1 MIPTLYDRFEYLE
14 HHDQPVWDDI
24 RIGRLRDTL
33 SCVETSSINA
43 EWELVMEYPMLGL
56 HASDIQLMRIIYT
69 TQPFFIYQI
78 TKNAAAHTLT
88 VYARHIT
95 YLLSYITAWPFSKTE
110 CSASQYIL
118 TAIAQNSPFRF
129 NVTPEMEEAGGTKDI
144 NLLSSGGVPTTNLRD
159 WLLNPSYGVVGV
171 YGGEWTFDTFLCS
184 LGVRKGSTKNIT
196 IRYGL
201 DLIDAKQQEALDN
214 VVTHIVPYARVSSA
228 ISNTVRVTSYNPVQS
243 QHREYWGTFPDKY
256 GVTVYDYYGQY
267 TYSQSTV
274 EATPHLIIRPPA
286 DDSAQT
292 ERFALNRWYVG
303 THHTYALPGADQLPF
318 KRAVPINLMDVYD
331 EKGTLRLVS
340 LIATITTE
348 YGTAVNMTSGYV
360 TDDGSTD
367 QRRTTS
373 VRPSSQ
379 KAQASEFEVNYTN
392 LRTLINRYIDSHPV
406 TFPVDIT
413 VRSLPEFMNGVKLG
427 DTITVEYPDYGIST
441 QAEIMTMEYDV
452 LREQI
457 VAYTIGKGRTSFAET
472 MLHQDNKIQRLGG
485 LVTARNPL
493 KGT

>member
-1 MIPTLYDRFEYLE
+1 MTPVLYDRFEYLE
-14 HHDQPVWDDI
+14 HHDQPVWTDI
-24 RIGRLRDTL
+24 FIGRLRDVL

-56 HASDIQLMRIIYT
+56 HASEIQLMRVIYT
-69 TQPFFIYQI
+69 TQHFFIYQI
-78 TKNAAAHTLT
+78 TKNATAHTLT
-88 VYARHIT
+88 VYARHIS
-95 YLLSYITAWPFSKTE
+95 YLLSYITAWPFAKTG
-110 CSASQYIL
+110 CTASQYIL

-129 NVTPEMEEAGGTKDI
+129 NVTQEMEEAGGTKDI
-144 NLLSSGGVPTTNLRD
+144 DLLTSGGVPTTNLRD
-159 WLLNPSYGVVGV
+159 WFLNPNYGVVGV
-171 YGGEWTFDTFLCS
+171 YGGEWTFDGFLCS

-214 VVTHIVPYARVSSA
+214 IVTHIVPYARVSSA
-228 ISNTVRVTSYNPVQS
+228 ISSTVSVDSSNPVQS

-256 GVTVYDYYGQY
+256 GVTVYSYYYQH

-286 DDSAQT
+286 DDSAET

-303 THHTYALPGADQLPF
+303 THHTYALPGADQIPF
-318 KRAVPINLMDVYD
+318 KRAIPINLMDVYD
-331 EKGTLRLVS
+331 DKGQLRLVS

-348 YGTAVNMTSGYV
+348 SGTPVSMTSGSV

-367 QRRTTS
+367 TRRTTS
-373 VRPSSQ
+373 VTPTSQ
-379 KAQASEFEVNYTN
+379 KAQASQFEVNYTN

-413 VRSLPEFMNGVKLG
+413 VRSLPSAMSGVKLG

-457 VAYTIGKGRTSFAET
+457 VSYTLGKGRTSFAET
-472 MLHQDNKIQRLGG
+472 MLRQDNKIQRLDG